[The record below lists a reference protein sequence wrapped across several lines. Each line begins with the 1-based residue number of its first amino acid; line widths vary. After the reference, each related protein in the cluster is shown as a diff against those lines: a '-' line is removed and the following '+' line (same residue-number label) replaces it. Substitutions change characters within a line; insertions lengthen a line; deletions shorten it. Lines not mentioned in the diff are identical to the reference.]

1 MRLAASYRL
10 YGTHML
16 RVLVSRDAGKL
27 VVVELL
33 LGAVERVAGVVVVL
47 LKNSDVVLEYCMD
60 AVVVLAIIE
69 GTVEYVEEGPAGW
82 NCAAMLA

>member
-1 MRLAASYRL
+1 L

-33 LGAVERVAGVVVVL
+33 LGAVERVAGVVVEL
-47 LKNSDVVLEYCMD
+47 LKNAEVVLGYSMEG
-60 AVVVLAIIE
+60 VVVLAIIE
-69 GTVEYVEEGPAGW
+69 GTVEYIEEGPAGW
-82 NCAAMLA
+82 NCAAMLE